1 MKPSSTRRAPAPRS
15 RTCSRRSGMSSRIRP
30 RPRSTGWSATSG
42 STGSGCR
49 RGDRTRSP
57 RTAASS
63 CARSASTSDPAVPR
77 AGAMTRRVEVAPQR
91 FAGWV
96 ASFAD
101 RHGGGLTADQ
111 GSETVSFGAADGAV
125 ARCQVPFPPLA
136 CAGAVSAADARRL
149 ADAGPAGLAQRI
161 AEHACAD
168 RTVGVLLVRRGGYA
182 AGVFT
187 GTGPS
192 LAASKVG
199 SRLVQGRSAAGGQS
213 QRRFARRRENQAQQA
228 LAAAASTAAAV
239 FAPYRLDALVLGG
252 DRRALAVVSTDVR
265 LVPYFERAVE
275 AFLAVPDPRLAVL
288 RDTPRLF
295 RAIRITLTEPA
306 PDRGQHARRGVDRPH
321 AADGGHVLQRIA
333 VENEDVGPRC
343 DLPCTVSALP
353 PLASHRGE
361 P

>member
-1 MKPSSTRRAPAPRS
+1 
-15 RTCSRRSGMSSRIRP
+15 
-30 RPRSTGWSATSG
+30 
-42 STGSGCR
+42 
-49 RGDRTRSP
+49 
-57 RTAASS
+57 
-63 CARSASTSDPAVPR
+63 
-77 AGAMTRRVEVAPQR
+77 MTRRVEVAPPR

-96 ASFAD
+96 SSFAE
-101 RHGGGLTADQ
+101 RHGGGLTAEP
-111 GSETVSFGAADGAV
+111 GRETVGFGAADGAL
-125 ARCQVPFPPLA
+125 ARCQVPFPPLE
-136 CAGAVSAADARRL
+136 CADAVPT
-149 ADAGPAGLAQRI
+149 DDTGPADLARRI

-213 QRRFARRRENQAQQA
+213 QRRFARRRENQARHA
-228 LAAAASTAAAV
+228 LASAADTAVAV

-295 RAIRITLTEPA
+295 RAIRIALTEPERA
-306 PDRGQHARRGVDRPH
+306 PA
-321 AADGGHVLQRIA
+321 GGYTRT
-333 VENEDVGPRC
+333 PR
-343 DLPCTVSALP
+343 A
-353 PLASHRGE
+353 
-361 P
+361 